1 MEKAMRKPKDHS
13 PRKKTV
19 NHGIANHGLTEQL
32 LEIEYQKQK
41 LEQSAYE
48 IQLALGMS
56 VEPVETISLGYDIE
70 LHGFKIAVG
79 RVMEVF
85 RQLDEYICGE
95 EPVEIPE
102 DTRRT
107 RESIRKYMLE
117 QIGEIMH
124 LASHQTNVL
133 KRKYQKEN

>member
-1 MEKAMRKPKDHS
+1 MEKGIRKPKNYV
-13 PRKKTV
+13 PKKTV
-19 NHGIANHGLTEQL
+19 NQDIALHGLTEQL
-32 LEIEYQKQK
+32 LEVEYQKQK
-41 LEQSAYE
+41 LEQSAYDL
-48 IQLALGMS
+48 QVALGMT

-70 LHGFKIAVG
+70 LHGFKISIG
-79 RVMEVF
+79 RIMELF

-102 DTRRT
+102 ETRRT